1 MGDLVNPHFV
11 VSWSEG
17 DHDDGPSFT
26 VALYA
31 EGNDEPVDFHCP
43 DDDGISDNYLL
54 CKDTLDDLAAEY
66 GLDLKAIKIVWDI

>member
-17 DHDDGPSFT
+17 DHDDGPSYT

-31 EGNDEPVDFHCP
+31 EGSDEPVDFQCP
-43 DDDGISDNYLL
+43 SDTGESVAFD
-54 CKDTLDDLAAEY
+54 CDLALRSIAAEY
-66 GLDLKAIKIVWDI
+66 GLDLEAVEIVWDI